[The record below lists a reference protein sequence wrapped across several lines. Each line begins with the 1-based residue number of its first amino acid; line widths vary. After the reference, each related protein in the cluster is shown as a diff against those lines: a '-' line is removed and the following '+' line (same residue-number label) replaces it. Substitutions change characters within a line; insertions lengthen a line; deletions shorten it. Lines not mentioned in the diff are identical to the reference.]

1 MKADIDRSSMG
12 HFKVK
17 NGQGHFKL
25 NTASLQV
32 LRIVCLTLKFRLNWL
47 EMCNLTLQLAWLSA
61 QNGNTEQL

>member
-12 HFKVK
+12 RFKVK

-61 QNGNTEQL
+61 QNGK